1 MTTSEAEQSLPIS
14 GSYREISFW
23 HDSFPGNLSPRPTL
37 ERDIDADV
45 VIVGAGFTGLWTA
58 YYLKELSPSLEIAI
72 LEKEIAGFGASGR
85 NGGWVIAAIPATWG
99 RLARESSRE
108 DAIAMQRA
116 LFATVDEVG
125 RVSAAEGIDCHYHKG
140 GTISLVR
147 SEAKMVR
154 ARQREN
160 ECREWGFGEED
171 YQLLSAGEAREI
183 ARADGVLGALF
194 SPHCAAIHPARLAR
208 GLAEVVEKR
217 GVTIYER
224 TPVVSIHPQA
234 AATPRGVAR
243 GRYVIRATEGYTP
256 NLAGQHRT
264 LAPIYS
270 LMIATEPLSQGV
282 LDEVG
287 LANRETFA
295 DLRNLIIYG
304 QRTADGRI
312 AFGGRGAPYHFASK
326 VKPEFDRNDKIH
338 SSLRETLVEL
348 FPVLRDVAITHR
360 WGGPLGVPRDFFPTV
375 SLDRTSGLGW
385 AGGYVGEG
393 VAASNLAGRTMA
405 HLVTDTDA
413 DLVRLP
419 WVNHQWKNWE
429 REPLRWLGINGV
441 LKGLATADNEE
452 AKTGKP
458 ARSASLVF
466 RLLNR

>member
-1 MTTSEAEQSLPIS
+1 
-14 GSYREISFW
+14 
-23 HDSFPGNLSPRPTL
+23 
-37 ERDIDADV
+37 
-45 VIVGAGFTGLWTA
+45 
-58 YYLKELSPSLEIAI
+58 
-72 LEKEIAGFGASGR
+72 
-85 NGGWVIAAIPATWG
+85 
-99 RLARESSRE
+99 
-108 DAIAMQRA
+108 MQRA

-147 SEAKMVR
+147 SEAQMVR

-217 GVTIYER
+217 GVRIYEQ
-224 TPVVSIHPQA
+224 TPVASIHPQA

-243 GRYVIRATEGYTP
+243 GRYVLRATEGYTP

-312 AFGGRGAPYHFASK
+312 AFGGRGAPYHFAISSQR
-326 VKPEFDRNDKIH
+326 FH
-338 SSLRETLVEL
+338 STGQAAWVGR
-348 FPVLRDVAITHR
+348 VATSAR
-360 WGGPLGVPRDFFPTV
+360 AWPP
-375 SLDRTSGLGW
+375 RTSR
-385 AGGYVGEG
+385 GEPWLTWSRTQTQILSACRG
-393 VAASNLAGRTMA
+393 STTNGRTGSA
-405 HLVTDTDA
+405 NLCA
-413 DLVRLP
+413 
-419 WVNHQWKNWE
+419 
-429 REPLRWLGINGV
+429 
-441 LKGLATADNEE
+441 GLASTAY
-452 AKTGKP
+452 
-458 ARSASLVF
+458 
-466 RLLNR
+466 

>member
-1 MTTSEAEQSLPIS
+1 
-14 GSYREISFW
+14 
-23 HDSFPGNLSPRPTL
+23 
-37 ERDIDADV
+37 
-45 VIVGAGFTGLWTA
+45 
-58 YYLKELSPSLEIAI
+58 
-72 LEKEIAGFGASGR
+72 
-85 NGGWVIAAIPATWG
+85 
-99 RLARESSRE
+99 
-108 DAIAMQRA
+108 MQRA
-116 LFATVDEVG
+116 LFATVDEVD

-147 SEAKMVR
+147 SEAQMVR

-217 GVTIYER
+217 GVRIYEQ
-224 TPVVSIHPQA
+224 TPVASIHPQA